1 MKKTSNLG
9 KSPSLQFWRSPPV
22 PQFWGSPPAPNSGDR
37 PPAPNSGGVREGL
50 EVPKLGDL
58 GALISPNSRG
68 EERDLRTFIYYK
80 IKLKIL

>member
-1 MKKTSNLG
+1 MLLIRENFMKKTSNLG
-9 KSPSLQFWRSPPV
+9 KSPSLQFWR
-22 PQFWGSPPAPNSGDR
+22 SPPAPNSGDR